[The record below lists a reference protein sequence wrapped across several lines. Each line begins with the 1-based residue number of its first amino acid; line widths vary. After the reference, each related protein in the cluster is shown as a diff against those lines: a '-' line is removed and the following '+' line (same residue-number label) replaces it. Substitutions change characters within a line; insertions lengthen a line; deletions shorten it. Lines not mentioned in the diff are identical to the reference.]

1 MVLAVLVAEFE
12 LTGFFRLELAFLGIE
27 LLTGREES
35 RATVIGALVNGEDG
49 RVFPAIQGGATV
61 WTPECGVV
69 TWSAMRRKL
78 REGVADFT
86 EELGAFYAVVEVEVG
101 GGRVAVGTARR
112 SRDGGSVMVPLDSR
126 QVLAGVLAIL
136 GKQRFPVGGRQALL
150 RSRAF
155 GEWRIGI
162 DSVLA
167 IVGMRLTESVSAKNV
182 RAIMV
187 EDFQDDNSCRE

>member
-1 MVLAVLVAEFE
+1 VVLAVLVTEFE
-12 LTGFFRLELAFLGIE
+12 LAGFFRLELAFFGIE
-27 LLTGREES
+27 LLTGCEES
-35 RATVIGALVNGEDG
+35 GATVIGTFVDGEDG

-61 WTPECGVV
+61 RTPKGGVV
-69 TWSAMRRKL
+69 TWSAVRRKL

-136 GKQRFPVGGRQALL
+136 GKQDLPVGGR
-150 RSRAF
+150 
-155 GEWRIGI
+155 
-162 DSVLA
+162 
-167 IVGMRLTESVSAKNV
+167 
-182 RAIMV
+182 
-187 EDFQDDNSCRE
+187 